1 MFFRWDNGGDNGG
14 EMDGNWWKK
23 SVVYQ
28 IYPRSFCDSN
38 GDGIGDLRGII
49 GKLDYIASLGVDV
62 IWLSPIYLS
71 PNEDNGYDI
80 SSYTE
85 INPEYG
91 TMEDFD
97 ALVAEASR
105 RGLKI
110 VMDLVINHT
119 STEHQW
125 FRLSRK
131 GVEPY
136 KDFYYWSDSWPG
148 TPNNLTGFFGGGT
161 WCYDSERKAS
171 YLHLFA
177 PHQADLNYHN
187 PLLWEKIEEILRF
200 WLDKGVKGFRC
211 DVINIL
217 YKDSLKNGRKRL
229 ILTGSEHYLTLPG
242 THEILKRLNSVV
254 KEYDGFTVGET
265 VFVDIEDARKL
276 TLPERKELD
285 MVFSFR
291 HMETDQIIVKWFKKR
306 FSWKKFIST
315 LSLWQNELPWN
326 SIYFENH
333 DQPRSVSRFG
343 SLEYRQQSAKLL
355 ALLLLTLKG
364 TPFIYQGEEI
374 GMTNFDFQGMDE
386 IRDVESKNIYSILSS
401 IPLPEALRWRIIKAS
416 SRDNARTPM
425 QWTKEKGSGFSSSSP
440 WLGINRNSAEIN
452 VEAENEDPSSVLIF
466 YRTLLKL
473 RKNCRDLLEGDF
485 RLENNGRRLT
495 VYRRGD
501 VMVMLNHSGKSIR
514 VEEKGKVVL
523 STYLEHENG
532 VLKPW
537 EGILVK

>member
-1 MFFRWDNGGDNGG
+1 
-14 EMDGNWWKK
+14 MDGNWWKK

-148 TPNNLTGFFGGGT
+148 TPNNWTGFFGGET

-229 ILTGSEHYLTLPG
+229 ILTGSEHYLP
-242 THEILKRLNSVV
+242 
-254 KEYDGFTVGET
+254 
-265 VFVDIEDARKL
+265 
-276 TLPERKELD
+276 
-285 MVFSFR
+285 
-291 HMETDQIIVKWFKKR
+291 
-306 FSWKKFIST
+306 
-315 LSLWQNELPWN
+315 
-326 SIYFENH
+326 
-333 DQPRSVSRFG
+333 
-343 SLEYRQQSAKLL
+343 
-355 ALLLLTLKG
+355 
-364 TPFIYQGEEI
+364 
-374 GMTNFDFQGMDE
+374 
-386 IRDVESKNIYSILSS
+386 
-401 IPLPEALRWRIIKAS
+401 
-416 SRDNARTPM
+416 
-425 QWTKEKGSGFSSSSP
+425 
-440 WLGINRNSAEIN
+440 
-452 VEAENEDPSSVLIF
+452 
-466 YRTLLKL
+466 
-473 RKNCRDLLEGDF
+473 
-485 RLENNGRRLT
+485 
-495 VYRRGD
+495 
-501 VMVMLNHSGKSIR
+501 
-514 VEEKGKVVL
+514 
-523 STYLEHENG
+523 
-532 VLKPW
+532 
-537 EGILVK
+537 

>member
-1 MFFRWDNGGDNGG
+1 
-14 EMDGNWWKK
+14 MDGNWWKK

-148 TPNNLTGFFGGGT
+148 TPNNWTGFFGGGT

-187 PLLWEKIEEILRF
+187 PLLWEKIE
-200 WLDKGVKGFRC
+200 
-211 DVINIL
+211 
-217 YKDSLKNGRKRL
+217 RK
-229 ILTGSEHYLTLPG
+229 
-242 THEILKRLNSVV
+242 
-254 KEYDGFTVGET
+254 
-265 VFVDIEDARKL
+265 
-276 TLPERKELD
+276 
-285 MVFSFR
+285 
-291 HMETDQIIVKWFKKR
+291 
-306 FSWKKFIST
+306 
-315 LSLWQNELPWN
+315 
-326 SIYFENH
+326 
-333 DQPRSVSRFG
+333 PR
-343 SLEYRQQSAKLL
+343 
-355 ALLLLTLKG
+355 
-364 TPFIYQGEEI
+364 
-374 GMTNFDFQGMDE
+374 
-386 IRDVESKNIYSILSS
+386 
-401 IPLPEALRWRIIKAS
+401 
-416 SRDNARTPM
+416 
-425 QWTKEKGSGFSSSSP
+425 
-440 WLGINRNSAEIN
+440 
-452 VEAENEDPSSVLIF
+452 
-466 YRTLLKL
+466 
-473 RKNCRDLLEGDF
+473 
-485 RLENNGRRLT
+485 
-495 VYRRGD
+495 
-501 VMVMLNHSGKSIR
+501 
-514 VEEKGKVVL
+514 
-523 STYLEHENG
+523 
-532 VLKPW
+532 
-537 EGILVK
+537 